1 MAFFNQ
7 PVLPWV
13 KTWDPQSTDF
23 LGAEL
28 IWCKDRLEL
37 HACLSSKWHSVNM
50 SIFKSSSG
58 EERQIWEC
66 LEWRGGRVG
75 HPDRLRVV
83 ATKLLTV
90 PPALSWPFTECY
102 MRSENTRRHQL
113 KLYCRQVRMS
123 L

>member
-13 KTWDPQSTDF
+13 KTWDPQSTGF

-58 EERQIWEC
+58 EER
-66 LEWRGGRVG
+66 
-75 HPDRLRVV
+75 
-83 ATKLLTV
+83 
-90 PPALSWPFTECY
+90 
-102 MRSENTRRHQL
+102 
-113 KLYCRQVRMS
+113 
-123 L
+123 